1 VAKRFAIVLASA
13 VLASAAAALAA
24 APGASAACNRWASSH
39 GNDQSTGTAR
49 APFRTV
55 QRLIEAL
62 PPGGTGCLQ
71 AGSVFHARVWLTRP
85 ATLRSF
91 RGRATIVGNVTIGRG
106 AANVVV
112 QGLTIQG
119 SRGRASIDVRGDRA
133 RIVGNDISGPGFH
146 DRSTPCVVV
155 DGVHGVAIDGNRIHG
170 CALATRNDLH
180 APGIRVVSA
189 VRTRISNNV
198 VFHIVGDGIELAP
211 NAQRSRVEHNLV
223 DGNVSAVS
231 LGGNE
236 QTASSYNIVAHNILS
251 NSRHWNVRSAWHGR
265 IGTRNIVESNC
276 LWKGFGGNVATSGV
290 LLRHNRVANPRLRN
304 RLRGYAMAWGPCVA
318 MRPRIVSVDVHALPQ
333 FRVAYR
339 LRALPSRVQVVRL
352 GVTGIAPGANVTVRC
367 RRGCAAR
374 WHGTAR
380 TSSLALPVL
389 HAAWLARGSVVE
401 IRARR
406 FGFAGSYARV
416 VVTGLPH
423 GVRVEHACL
432 APTGTIPVPC
442 GKYA

>member
-1 VAKRFAIVLASA
+1 M
-13 VLASAAAALAA
+13 
-24 APGASAACNRWASSH
+24 
-39 GNDQSTGTAR
+39 
-49 APFRTV
+49 
-55 QRLIEAL
+55 QRLLEAL
-62 PPGGTGCLQ
+62 PRGATGCLS

-85 ATLRSF
+85 ATLRSLG
-91 RGRATIVGNVTIGRG
+91 GRATIVGNVTIGRG
-106 AANVVV
+106 ASHVVI
-112 QGLTIQG
+112 QGLTIRG

-133 RIVGNDISGPGFH
+133 QIVGNDISGPGFH
-146 DRSTPCVVV
+146 DRSTPCVLV
-155 DGVHGVAIDGNRIHG
+155 DGVHGVVIDGNHIHG
-170 CALATRNDLH
+170 CTLATRTDLH
-180 APGIRVVSA
+180 APGILVVSA
-189 VRTRISNNV
+189 VRTRITNNV
-198 VFHIVGDGIELAP
+198 VVHTAGDGIALVP

-231 LGGNE
+231 LGGNG

-251 NSRHWNVRSAWHGR
+251 NSRHWNVRSAWRGR

-276 LWKGFGGNVATSGV
+276 LWNGRGGNVATSGV
-290 LLRHNRVANPRLRN
+290 LLRRNRVANPRVRN
-304 RLRGYAMAWGPCVA
+304 NTMAWGACVV

-339 LRALPSRVQVVRL
+339 LRALARRVQVVRL
-352 GVTGIAPGANVTVRC
+352 GLTGIAPGANITVRC

-389 HAAWLARGSVVE
+389 HAAWLVRGSVVE

-432 APTGTIPVPC
+432 APTGTIPVSC
-442 GKYA
+442 GRYA